1 MKITIHRSKGFII
14 IFALMIISLMVF
26 LTQQLVNGVL
36 VSSNFVSIVTQRE
49 QAKML
54 AISGIQIATKQLLDL
69 DKKAKKKDG
78 VEKTSVEDT
87 DSKTENDDEENGA
100 NKDGMAN
107 ATKKNPHDKKF
118 FEQILPFLNR
128 WRIFSFDE
136 KRDGFAAE
144 LRICLTCE
152 EGKINLNEAFDFKK
166 QEFKKEYGALL
177 KSLEIKGKLQAG
189 ELATK
194 LQEFLAKR
202 ARKLEDVS
210 ELAQIPACKNL
221 DIFHKPPERPEKKG
235 DPELPSINLALSDI
249 FTIWTTSQEINP
261 LLFSNG
267 LCAMFTLRQP
277 LATDPEKMKAQFK
290 QLKEQFKPDFARDWD
305 AHWEILQPFYQK
317 KPPFFKDMQGIFSKE
332 FGPRTYSVISY
343 ATVGKV
349 TQRVM
354 AIVKKVEKKQDSKKS
369 ASADDEQP
377 QETPNNKE
385 PKDKDS
391 GPKFEMKVLRL
402 YWI

>member
-1 MKITIHRSKGFII
+1 MKKRSQGFII
-14 IFALMIISLMVF
+14 IFALMMVSLIVF

-54 AISGIQIATKQLLDL
+54 ALSGIHIATKQLLDL
-69 DKKAKKKDG
+69 DKKPKSK
-78 VEKTSVEDT
+78 EKEH
-87 DSKTENDDEENGA
+87 EEKAASAHEGDQPGE
-100 NKDGMAN
+100 NKDGMAD
-107 ATKKNPHDKKF
+107 TSKKNPHDKKF

-128 WRIFSFDE
+128 WRVFAFDE

-152 EGKINLNEAFDFKK
+152 EGKININEAFDFKK

-189 ELATK
+189 ELAEK
-194 LQEFLAKR
+194 LQGFLAKR
-202 ARKLEDVS
+202 SRKLEDIS
-210 ELAQIPACKNL
+210 ELAEIPSCKNL
-221 DIFHKPPERPEKKG
+221 DIFHKPPEPPAKKG
-235 DPELPSINLALSDI
+235 DPDMPSINLALSDI
-249 FTIWTTSQEINP
+249 FTIWTNSQEINP

-277 LATDPEKMKAQFK
+277 LATDPEKMRKQFK
-290 QLKEQFKPDFARDWD
+290 QFQKHFKPEFARDWD
-305 AHWEILQPFYQK
+305 AHWEVLQPLYQK

-349 TQRVM
+349 TQRVL
-354 AIVKKVEKKQDSKKS
+354 AIVKKVEKKQAPKKS
-369 ASADDEQP
+369 ASSADEQP
-377 QETPNNKE
+377 QTTPDAKE
-385 PKDKDS
+385 PKEEEDK

-402 YWI
+402 YWV